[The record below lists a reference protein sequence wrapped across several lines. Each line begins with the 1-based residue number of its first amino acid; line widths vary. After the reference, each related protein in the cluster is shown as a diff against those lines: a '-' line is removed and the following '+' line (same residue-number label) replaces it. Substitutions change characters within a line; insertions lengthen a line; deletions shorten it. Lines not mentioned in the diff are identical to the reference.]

1 MVVWQRDG
9 VAEWVKGLSLSYCS
23 IKHKAIS
30 SITVDIADKTLSC
43 VDLKPLVWQLYY
55 SQWTEGGKTQTDRIY
70 GLNTNQILLIQEK
83 ECSFYTQLQCI

>member
-23 IKHKAIS
+23 IKHEAIS

-55 SQWTEGGKTQTDRIY
+55 SQWTEGGKKSTRWGDEGHR
-70 GLNTNQILLIQEK
+70 GLLRVKRTWARGLTNW
-83 ECSFYTQLQCI
+83 S